1 MDIKV
6 LMDCV
11 GLLKVLFGKQTF
23 TVTTS
28 LFDVVSDLINS
39 LNFLGFYN
47 ISMDEK
53 SILKKEFVYSC
64 NLSHT
69 VNISNLCKLTV
80 TTDYGETEEI
90 HQTWGIISIFLMFLP
105 GIIGGSLIM
114 AWTCINFTKQRDCST
129 FGNFSIAI
137 LLSSMFPV
145 MFLLGQLL
153 LLFPSCIKR
162 NCGEKESE
170 VIEFMVTGVAY
181 LESSI
186 ESVGQLCLQLY
197 TILYG
202 YQSNWIQ
209 EIAIVASFVQI
220 ARCAILND
228 MDTRLFLDDTNL
240 SFKETA
246 WEMILRLP
254 AYISTIVF
262 RISSLVLTM
271 AYLRSFSVIPIILL
285 ICELI
290 GVTWVRLKNNKKLSF
305 TEINNGLYLVFSN
318 IGVVNTYTIFQ
329 IDKKYGEK
337 ENDTDIKNFVRKSS
351 IITFSH
357 HLTVLVFI
365 LIIGGNYPEAFEHW
379 SSRKFWLTPGTE
391 RFYWVFSVVILVGI
405 LSLTAILYRVRHI
418 TNLQC
423 RKDSLKSTDKNVN

>member
-1 MDIKV
+1 
-6 LMDCV
+6 MDCV
-11 GLLKVLFGKQTF
+11 GLLKILFGKQTF
-23 TVTTS
+23 TFTTS

-39 LNFLGFYN
+39 LNFLGFYDS
-47 ISMDEK
+47 SMDEK
-53 SILKKEFVYSC
+53 LIAKKEYLYSC

-69 VNISNLCKLTV
+69 INISNSCNVTV
-80 TTDYGETEEI
+80 ITSYEETEEI

-129 FGNFSIAI
+129 FGSFSLAI

-145 MFLLGQLL
+145 MFLLGQLWQ
-153 LLFPSCIKR
+153 LFPSCFKR
-162 NCGEKESE
+162 KSDEMESKF
-170 VIEFMVTGVAY
+170 IEFMVTGVAY
-181 LESSI
+181 LESSV

-209 EIAIVASFVQI
+209 EIAILASFVQI

-228 MDTRLFLDDTNL
+228 MDTRLFLDDTKL

-246 WEMILRLP
+246 WEMIKRLP
-254 AYISTIVF
+254 TYTSTIIF

-271 AYLRSFSVIPIILL
+271 AYLRSFSIIPMILL

-290 GVTWVRLKNNKKLSF
+290 GVTWVRLKNNKQLSF
-305 TEINNGLYLVFSN
+305 TDINNGLYLVFSN

-329 IDKKYGEK
+329 IDRKFGEK

-365 LIIGGNYPEAFEHW
+365 LIIGGNYPGAFEHW

-405 LSLTAILYRVRHI
+405 QSLTAILYRVRHI
-418 TNLQC
+418 TNFEC
-423 RKDSLKSTDKNVN
+423 RKDSPNQLTKMITQKS

>member
-1 MDIKV
+1 
-6 LMDCV
+6 MDCV
-11 GLLKVLFGKQTF
+11 GFLKVLFGKQTF
-23 TVTTS
+23 TVITS

-53 SILKKEFVYSC
+53 SILKKEYVYTC

-69 VNISNLCKLTV
+69 VNISNSCNLTV
-80 TTDYGETEEI
+80 TTGYEEREEI
-90 HQTWGIISIFLMFLP
+90 RQTWGIISIFLMFLP

-153 LLFPSCIKR
+153 LLFPSFLKR
-162 NCGEKESE
+162 NCNKRESE

-228 MDTRLFLDDTNL
+228 MDTRLFLDDTSL
-240 SFKETA
+240 SFKEAA

-254 AYISTIVF
+254 TYISTIVF

-271 AYLRSFSVIPIILL
+271 AYLRSFSIIPIILL
-285 ICELI
+285 ICEPI

-329 IDKKYGEK
+329 IDRKFEEK

-365 LIIGGNYPEAFEHW
+365 LIIGGNYPEALEHW

-391 RFYWVFSVVILVGI
+391 RFYWVFSSVILVGI

-418 TNLQC
+418 TNFQC